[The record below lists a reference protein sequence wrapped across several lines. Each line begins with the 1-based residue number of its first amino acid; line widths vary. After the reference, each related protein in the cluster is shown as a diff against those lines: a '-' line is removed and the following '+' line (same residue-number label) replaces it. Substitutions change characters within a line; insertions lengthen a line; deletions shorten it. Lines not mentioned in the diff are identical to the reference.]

1 MLHEMLFC
9 SLFKRS
15 HSASSRRRRRDINLP
30 LMDLSLL
37 VGPPLVDSRVI
48 VPSHSTFPRIQEE
61 PPTPVPG
68 VHYHDYHN
76 LYTKPLPP
84 RPASVDPSDLRQL
97 RQSRSDN
104 HNVGSQTNPSSSDRH
119 LRRMPAQRGRRN
131 TSNDLQLSDGIA
143 AADPVR
149 DARSRSPPMNPYLYT
164 ECRVPRRPQS
174 VPLVWLDEE
183 ELWVIAG
190 GSQPSP
196 WPPIQQSR
204 PPRLETHL
212 SEPSWRG
219 EVPDEDDIG
228 PSPLSPP
235 PSYDSHGFSHT
246 HVMRQ
251 QRGSESRWSAVARR
265 VHDSSNG

>member
-1 MLHEMLFC
+1 MPHEMLFC

-15 HSASSRRRRRDINLP
+15 HSASSRRHACDINLP

-37 VGPPLVDSRVI
+37 VGSPLPDSGVI
-48 VPSHSTFPRIQEE
+48 VPFDSTFPRIQEE
-61 PPTPVPG
+61 PPTPVTG
-68 VHYHDYHN
+68 VHYRDYHN

-104 HNVGSQTNPSSSDRH
+104 HNVLSQTNPSLSDRH
-119 LRRMPAQRGRRN
+119 LRRMPAQRGRRII
-131 TSNDLQLSDGIA
+131 SNGSQLSDGIA

-149 DARSRSPPMNPYLYT
+149 DARSRSPPLNPYLST
-164 ECRVPRRPQS
+164 ECRMPRQPQS

-190 GSQPSP
+190 DSQPSP
-196 WPPIQQSR
+196 RPPIRQSR
-204 PPRLETHL
+204 PTRLETHL
-212 SEPSWRG
+212 SEPPWDG
-219 EVPDEDDIG
+219 EVPDAEDIG
-228 PSPLSPP
+228 VSPLSPP

-251 QRGSESRWSAVARR
+251 QRGLESRWSAVARR